1 MTLCLNSVF
10 NDDEKTIA
18 FRAHKNIF
26 YLIVNKKR
34 KKNVNWTQNA
44 NGGAPEFS
52 DVEN

>member
-34 KKNVNWTQNA
+34 KKKMWTEHKM
-44 NGGAPEFS
+44 PT
-52 DVEN
+52 VEHRNFPM